1 MRKLFVLGVSVCV
14 AMAIAGCRGDDDDTG
29 TDGGRRDSGP
39 GVDASVRNTT
49 IQKIQM
55 GMEPEGSIVSVVGAV
70 VTAQKTRTC
79 GTAMCFDVW
88 VQEPAGGMYSG
99 VMLFGVPQAVAATL
113 ARGDEVSFT
122 GEVDEFMAGGTTP
135 DTDSVTE
142 IKVSSVTKTGTGKT
156 TPVST
161 VTPAMLAAKATAE
174 PWEGVL
180 VKIENFMVANA
191 FTSSGTTVSWNVW
204 GGGIVD
210 DELFGLPQGPR
221 SKDCLASAQGPLH
234 YFYGYKIFPRDASDL
249 VTTAGTGCP
258 AFDLEFT
265 MAECTDGVDN
275 DFDGFRDCKMGTTPG
290 TGDFS
295 CESYC
300 ASLTPPLV
308 TTAPVALSIA
318 TLRGAVPPDNTL
330 IKLTN
335 VIITAIDSRPNGTS
349 ASAVNNIWVADNAAA
364 AASQGIM
371 IFAPNEA
378 SVAGLSVGQ
387 TVTVLGK
394 VLPFTATGGGQ
405 EVEIAR
411 DPYVFGAAGTTAVVP
426 LDSTLAEANME
437 DREGVLVRIAAVK
450 AAAAPA
456 MGETLLTPMGTATT
470 PTLVMTDNLIDL
482 ASVVANTCF
491 TSVTGII
498 RHGRCGTS
506 PAFTACYKLD
516 VTALTGAAACN

>member
-14 AMAIAGCRGDDDDTG
+14 AMAVAGCRGDDDDTG
-29 TDGGRRDSGP
+29 TDGGRRDSGM
-39 GVDASVRNTT
+39 GADASVRNTT

-88 VQEPAGGMYSG
+88 VQEPTGGMYSG

-113 ARGDEVSFT
+113 MRGDEVSFT
-122 GEVDEFMAGGTTP
+122 GEVDEFMAGGTSP

-161 VTPAMLAAKATAE
+161 VTPTMLAAKATAE

-221 SKDCLASAQGPLH
+221 QKDCLMSAQGPLH
-234 YFYGYKIFPRDASDL
+234 YFYGYKIFPRDAADL

-258 AFDLEFT
+258 AFDLEFS

-275 DFDGFRDCKMGTTPG
+275 DFDGFRDCKMGTTAG

-300 ASLTPPLV
+300 ASVGMSTPAAMPF
-308 TTAPVALSIA
+308 TIAALRSA
-318 TLRGAVPPDNTL
+318 SPAVPDNTM

-335 VIITAIDSRPNGTS
+335 VFVTAVDTRVNAVS
-349 ASAVNNIWVADNAAA
+349 ATAVNSFWVSDALNAAPGT
-364 AASQGIM
+364 GIM
-371 IFAPNEA
+371 IFNPNES
-378 SVAGLSVGQ
+378 SVAGITVGSM
-387 TVTVLGK
+387 VTVHGK
-394 VLPFTATGGGQ
+394 VLAFMATGGGS
-405 EVEIAR
+405 ELEIGR
-411 DPYVFGAAGTTAVVP
+411 DPFVPAGTGTGTIVP
-426 LDSTLAEANME
+426 LASTIATVAAEAN
-437 DREGVLVRIAAVK
+437 EGVLVTIPAVK
-450 AAAAPA
+450 AVAAPA
-456 MGETLLTPMGTATT
+456 NGETVLTPQVAGAGTI
-470 PTLVMTDNLIDL
+470 VMTDNIIDL
-482 ASVVANTCF
+482 ASVAANTCF
-491 TSVTGII
+491 ASVTGIV

-506 PAFTACYKLD
+506 PNFTACYKLD
-516 VTALTGAAACN
+516 ATVLTTPTACP